1 MQTFIYLGLVFL
13 DEKKKSTKQM
23 LINIHLLTVL
33 KCFPFLNQECK
44 PSVNIRSQVIVDL
57 DRYIMGKM

>member
-1 MQTFIYLGLVFL
+1 
-13 DEKKKSTKQM
+13 M